1 MVSKGKKD
9 MSKEF
14 KSGDKARIVGNVSD
28 HSFQLGEIVLLE
40 EWDDNGWVAL
50 HLDRSDHWYVEKDDL
65 EGIGDEGVK
74 KNSNTDYNNV
84 SKPAH
89 YNHKVDYVNGDGINS
104 DGGPS
109 AYYDF
114 HEGWRTWNDF
124 ADYKARQQWKEHS
137 FHLGNV
143 GKVLCRWG
151 DKSGTSKSYDARK
164 IVYSGL
170 RVLLMLE
177 GKENVRAY
185 LENLLED
192 NQFKD

>member
-50 HLDRSDHWYVEKDDL
+50 HLDRSDHWYVEEDDL

-74 KNSNTDYNNV
+74 KDSNTDYNNV

-89 YNHKVDYVNGDGINS
+89 YNHGDGI
-104 DGGPS
+104 
-109 AYYDF
+109 
-114 HEGWRTWNDF
+114 ECI
-124 ADYKARQQWKEHS
+124 DYIKQ
-137 FHLGNV
+137 
-143 GKVLCRWG
+143 VL
-151 DKSGTSKSYDARK
+151 
-164 IVYSGL
+164 
-170 RVLLMLE
+170 
-177 GKENVRAY
+177 GKEGFVAYCRGNQMKYQHRAFY
-185 LENLLED
+185 KGNPVED
-192 NQFKD
+192 MEKAHQYQAWAIETLKEIHK